1 MFAVVKVGG
10 RQYRVSPGDDFVV
23 EKLNAE
29 PGAALQLPV
38 LLWCDESGV
47 KVGRP
52 LVEGITMPAQVVG
65 NVKGDKIDVFRYQPK
80 KRYRKKTGHR
90 QTYTRIKI
98 MGDGAAPAST
108 APAGTAAAGDPPTE
122 TSGIQ
127 VETQAQNEE

>member
-38 LLWCDESGV
+38 LLWSDESGV

-52 LVEGITMPAQVVG
+52 LVEGVTMPAQVVG
-65 NVKGDKIDVFRYQPK
+65 DVKGDKIDVFRYQPK

-98 MGDGAAPAST
+98 MGNGEAATPAAT
-108 APAGTAAAGDPPTE
+108 AEAAGEPAAE
-122 TSGIQ
+122 TPVS
-127 VETQAQNEE
+127 EAQNEE

>member
-10 RQYRVSPGDDFVV
+10 RQYRVSPGDDFIV

-38 LLWCDESGV
+38 LLWSDESGV

-52 LVEGITMPAQVVG
+52 LVEGVTMPAQVVG

-80 KRYRKKTGHR
+80 KRYRKKIGHR
-90 QTYTRIKI
+90 QTYTRIRISGVSQAKS
-98 MGDGAAPAST
+98 PASVAET
-108 APAGTAAAGDPPTE
+108 AETTEAG
-122 TSGIQ
+122 Q
-127 VETQAQNEE
+127 VEAQNEE

>member
-29 PGAALQLPV
+29 PGSSLQLPV
-38 LLWCDESGV
+38 LLWSDESGV

-52 LVEGITMPAQVVG
+52 LVEGVTMPAQVVG
-65 NVKGDKIDVFRYQPK
+65 DVKGDKIDVFRYQPK

-98 MGDGAAPAST
+98 MGNGEATSSVAT
-108 APAGTAAAGDPPTE
+108 AVATAATTAE
-122 TSGIQ
+122 TAQ
-127 VETQAQNEE
+127 TAENQAQNEE